1 MSEARGDR
9 RPAPPAIRSPANPR
23 LRAALRLRDRRARDR
38 EGRLLVDGLREVAR
52 AVDAGAR
59 VLEAF
64 VTDPPPGGAEGRALV
79 AALRAAGAEVIVV
92 SPAIQARLAYGE
104 RTNGVVAVVATPARS
119 LGALVLPPDPLVAVL
134 EGVEK
139 PGNLGAIV
147 RNADGAGLAAVVA
160 TGPGADPWNPNAIRA
175 SQGTVFSF
183 AVVAAPTDET
193 LAWLRGAG
201 LRIVAAR
208 VDGAV
213 PYTAVDLR
221 GPVAL
226 VLGAEAT
233 GLTEAWQ
240 GPDVVAVRLP
250 MLGRADSLN
259 VAATAAVLF
268 YEALR
273 QREWTDPP
281 LTNDP
286 RRRSWVEAS
295 RKDIVP
301 PAV

>member
-1 MSEARGDR
+1 MSDPWGGR
-9 RPAPPAIRSPANPR
+9 RPAPPVITSTTNPR
-23 LRAALRLRDRRARDR
+23 VRAALGLRERGARDR
-38 EGRLLVDGLREVAR
+38 EGRLLVDGLREVLR
-52 AVDAGAR
+52 AVEAGAR
-59 VLEAF
+59 VIEVF
-64 VTDPPPGGAEGRALV
+64 TTEPPPGGGEGRALV
-79 AALRAAGAEVIVV
+79 AGLRAAGADVVVV
-92 SPAIQARLAYGE
+92 SPAVQARLAYGE
-104 RTNGVVAVVATPARS
+104 RTNGVVAVVVTPERS
-119 LGALVLPPDPLVAVL
+119 LASLALPPDPLVAVL

-147 RNADGAGLAAVVA
+147 RSADGAGLAAAVA
-160 TGPGADPWNPNAIRA
+160 TGPGADPWNANAIRA

-183 AVVAAPTDET
+183 PVVAASTDET
-193 LAWLRGAG
+193 LVWLHAAG
-201 LRIVAAR
+201 LPIVAAR

-226 VLGAEAT
+226 VLGAEVT

-240 GPDVVAVRLP
+240 GPDAVAVRLP

-273 QREWTDPP
+273 QRAGG
-281 LTNDP
+281 P
-286 RRRSWVEAS
+286 R
-295 RKDIVP
+295 P
-301 PAV
+301 